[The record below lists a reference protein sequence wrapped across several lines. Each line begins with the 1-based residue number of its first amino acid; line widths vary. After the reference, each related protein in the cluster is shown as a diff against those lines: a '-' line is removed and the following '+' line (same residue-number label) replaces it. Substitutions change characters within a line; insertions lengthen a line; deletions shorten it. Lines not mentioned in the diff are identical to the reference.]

1 MEFVLTFIVS
11 VLALA
16 IAASVLAAVLGLIS
30 IFSGAGTRPSRPA
43 NPAEMNEGDFHSGPE
58 GYTPNTAY
66 PETHYGS
73 AGQNDR
79 DEEDSAR

>member
-1 MEFVLTFIVS
+1 MTFIVS
-11 VLALA
+11 LVALA
-16 IAASVLAAVLGLIS
+16 IAVLVLAVVLGLIS
-30 IFSGAGTRPSRPA
+30 IFSGAGSRPSRPA
-43 NPAEMNEGDFHSGPE
+43 TAAEMNEGDFHSGPE

-79 DEEDSAR
+79 GEEDSRNH

>member
-1 MEFVLTFIVS
+1 VELIMTFIVS
-11 VLALA
+11 LVALA
-16 IAASVLAAVLGLIS
+16 IAVFVLAAVLGLIS
-30 IFSGAGTRPSRPA
+30 IFSGAGSRPSRPA
-43 NPAEMNEGDFHSGPE
+43 TPAEMNEGDFHSGPE

-79 DEEDSAR
+79 DEEDSRN

>member
-1 MEFVLTFIVS
+1 MTFIVS
-11 VLALA
+11 LVALA
-16 IAASVLAAVLGLIS
+16 IAAFVLVAVLGLMS
-30 IFSGAGTRPSRPA
+30 IFLGAGASRPA
-43 NPAEMNEGDFHSGPE
+43 TPADMNEGDFHSGPE

-79 DEEDSAR
+79 DEEDSRNH

>member
-1 MEFVLTFIVS
+1 MTFIVS
-11 VLALA
+11 LVALA
-16 IAASVLAAVLGLIS
+16 IAAFVLAAVLGLIS
-30 IFSGAGTRPSRPA
+30 IFSGAGKSTSRPA
-43 NPAEMNEGDFHSGPE
+43 ASSQMNEGDFHSGPG

-79 DEEDSAR
+79 DEEDPRNH

>member
-1 MEFVLTFIVS
+1 MTFIVS
-11 VLALA
+11 LVALA
-16 IAASVLAAVLGLIS
+16 IAAFVLVAVLGLIS
-30 IFSGAGTRPSRPA
+30 IFLGASAGASRPA
-43 NPAEMNEGDFHSGPE
+43 TPADMNEGDFHSGPE

-79 DEEDSAR
+79 DEEDSKNH

>member
-1 MEFVLTFIVS
+1 MTFIVS
-11 VLALA
+11 LVALA
-16 IAASVLAAVLGLIS
+16 IAAFVLVAVLGLIS
-30 IFSGAGTRPSRPA
+30 IFLGAGNSTSRPA
-43 NPAEMNEGDFHSGPE
+43 ASSQMNEGDFHSGPE

-79 DEEDSAR
+79 DEEDSRNH

>member
-1 MEFVLTFIVS
+1 MTFIVS
-11 VLALA
+11 LVALA
-16 IAASVLAAVLGLIS
+16 IAVFVLAVVLGLIS
-30 IFSGAGTRPSRPA
+30 IFSSAGSRPSRPVT
-43 NPAEMNEGDFHSGPE
+43 PAEMNEGDFHSGPE

-79 DEEDSAR
+79 DEEDSRNH

>member
-1 MEFVLTFIVS
+1 MTFIVS
-11 VLALA
+11 FVALA
-16 IAASVLAAVLGLIS
+16 IAAFVLAAVLGLIS
-30 IFSGAGTRPSRPA
+30 IFSAAVSRPSRPA
-43 NPAEMNEGDFHSGPE
+43 NPTEMTEGDFHSGPE

-79 DEEDSAR
+79 GEEDSRNH

>member
-1 MEFVLTFIVS
+1 MTFIVS
-11 VLALA
+11 FVALA
-16 IAASVLAAVLGLIS
+16 IAAFVLVAVLGLIS
-30 IFSGAGTRPSRPA
+30 IFSGTGFRPSRPA
-43 NPAEMNEGDFHSGPE
+43 TPAEMNEGDFHSGPE

-79 DEEDSAR
+79 DEEDSRNH

>member
-11 VLALA
+11 FLALA

-43 NPAEMNEGDFHSGPE
+43 TPTEMNEGDFHSGPE

-66 PETHYGS
+66 PDTFYGS

-79 DEEDSAR
+79 D

>member
-1 MEFVLTFIVS
+1 MTFIVS
-11 VLALA
+11 LVALA
-16 IAASVLAAVLGLIS
+16 IAAFVLVAVLGLIS
-30 IFSGAGTRPSRPA
+30 IFLGASAGASRPA
-43 NPAEMNEGDFHSGPE
+43 TRAEMNEGDFHSGPD

-79 DEEDSAR
+79 DEEDSRNH

>member
-1 MEFVLTFIVS
+1 MTFIVS
-11 VLALA
+11 LAALA
-16 IAASVLAAVLGLIS
+16 IAVFVLAVVLGLIS
-30 IFSGAGTRPSRPA
+30 IFLGAGAGASRPA
-43 NPAEMNEGDFHSGPE
+43 TPAEMNEGDFHSGPE

-66 PETHYGS
+66 PATYYGS

>member
-1 MEFVLTFIVS
+1 MTFIVS
-11 VLALA
+11 LVALA
-16 IAASVLAAVLGLIS
+16 IAAFVLVAVLGLIS
-30 IFSGAGTRPSRPA
+30 ISLGAGNSTSRPA
-43 NPAEMNEGDFHSGPE
+43 ASSQMNEGDFHSGPG

-66 PETHYGS
+66 PETYYGS

>member
-1 MEFVLTFIVS
+1 VEFIMTFIVS
-11 VLALA
+11 LVALA
-16 IAASVLAAVLGLIS
+16 IAVFVLVAVLGLIS
-30 IFSGAGTRPSRPA
+30 IFLGASNNSSRPA
-43 NPAEMNEGDFHSGPE
+43 ASSQMNEGDFHSGPE

-79 DEEDSAR
+79 DEEDPRN

>member
-11 VLALA
+11 FLALA

-30 IFSGAGTRPSRPA
+30 IFSGAGSRPSRPA
-43 NPAEMNEGDFHSGPE
+43 TPGEMNEGDFHSGPE

-66 PETHYGS
+66 PDTFYGS

-79 DEEDSAR
+79 DDEGSNR

>member
-1 MEFVLTFIVS
+1 MTFIVS
-11 VLALA
+11 LVALA
-16 IAASVLAAVLGLIS
+16 IAAFVLVAVLGLIS
-30 IFSGAGTRPSRPA
+30 IFLGAGNSTSRPA
-43 NPAEMNEGDFHSGPE
+43 ASSQMNEGDFHSGPE

-79 DEEDSAR
+79 GEEDSRNH